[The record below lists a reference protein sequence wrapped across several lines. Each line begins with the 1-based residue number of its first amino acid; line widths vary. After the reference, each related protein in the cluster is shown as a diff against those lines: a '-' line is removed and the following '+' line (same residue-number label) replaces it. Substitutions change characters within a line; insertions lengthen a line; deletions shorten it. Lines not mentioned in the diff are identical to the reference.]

1 MSAGLLL
8 PTGIVRLIINEGEL
22 KEAKHECTHQSV
34 NPTCKPHPNN
44 DIIYNDL

>member
-8 PTGIVRLIINEGEL
+8 PTGIVWLIINEGEL
-22 KEAKHECTHQSV
+22 KEANHESTHQPV

-44 DIIYNDL
+44 NIIYNAL